1 MLGNLFQPTYEVNMV
16 TKSRG
21 MVMRRMREEGDG
33 NCDVDIM
40 LFSTMI
46 AITIYTLQSA
56 TSQMWQLYPSAE
68 RESSFDTVV
77 NSYTVIL

>member
-16 TKSRG
+16 TKSGG

-46 AITIYTLQSA
+46 AITIYSPICNKPNVA
-56 TSQMWQLYPSAE
+56 
-68 RESSFDTVV
+68 VV
-77 NSYTVIL
+77 SKRRKGEFL